1 MDIQLL
7 RAFIALSD
15 ELHFGNAAKRLH
27 CSQPTLS
34 QQITRLEQMTNAALF
49 ERNTRAVR
57 LTTNGLQLLPIAR
70 DTVESADHFMAQA
83 RGIAHTLTGTVRIGY
98 AGFGPTR
105 YLPKV
110 LARLEADHPG
120 VTISLTPHLFAGR
133 AFEALR
139 NRQVDF
145 AIFRPDNI
153 GAEYERLAIVP
164 DEVHAIMPIDHPLAD
179 AAEISV
185 RDLTDERII
194 SFPST
199 SHGSVRAEIERAAA
213 EQDTTLTITH
223 EVADVLMA
231 IAMAQEGL
239 GITYAFDSTL
249 DFPHDGVAFVP
260 IAGLRLPPVSV
271 VWKRKKH
278 PDKLERAVLAGF
290 TSILEDPD

>member
-49 ERNTRAVR
+49 ERNTRTVR

-70 DTVESADHFMAQA
+70 DTVESADHFMAQS

-110 LARLEADHPG
+110 LARLEADHPE

-145 AIFRPDNI
+145 AIFRANNI
-153 GAEYERLAIVP
+153 GVEYERLAIVP
-164 DEVHAIMPIDHPLAD
+164 DEVHAVVPVGHPLAD
-179 AAEISV
+179 AEEISV
-185 RDLTDERII
+185 RDLAGERLI
-194 SFPST
+194 SFPAT

-213 EQDTTLTITH
+213 QQNTTLTVTH

-231 IAMAQEGL
+231 IAMTQEGL

-249 DFPHDGVAFVP
+249 DVPHDDVAFVP
-260 IAGLRLPPVSV
+260 IAGLQLPPVSV

-278 PDKLERAVLAGF
+278 PDKLERAILAAF
-290 TSILEDPD
+290 ASILEHPE